1 MSYSFADFL
10 ADVDAE
16 LSTLID
22 KTSADFPEY
31 NFESDFES
39 KFPVSLSAQEA
50 ILSAVPTTLKPMII
64 IPNPNDPQFR
74 FKLLQA
80 CSNNFLTSQL
90 PDNWLDLTELEQDT
104 FLCDYAWQPLEY
116 FSPKQLWQAID
127 NSADTIYAFFST
139 FNLSVDNSSIPH
151 NL

>member
-1 MSYSFADFL
+1 MTYSFDDFL

-50 ILSAVPTTLKPMII
+50 ILSAVPTPLKPM
-64 IPNPNDPQFR
+64 
-74 FKLLQA
+74 
-80 CSNNFLTSQL
+80 
-90 PDNWLDLTELEQDT
+90 
-104 FLCDYAWQPLEY
+104 
-116 FSPKQLWQAID
+116 ID
-127 NSADTIYAFFST
+127 NSADTFSAFF
-139 FNLSVDNSSIPH
+139 FNH
-151 NL
+151 QQR